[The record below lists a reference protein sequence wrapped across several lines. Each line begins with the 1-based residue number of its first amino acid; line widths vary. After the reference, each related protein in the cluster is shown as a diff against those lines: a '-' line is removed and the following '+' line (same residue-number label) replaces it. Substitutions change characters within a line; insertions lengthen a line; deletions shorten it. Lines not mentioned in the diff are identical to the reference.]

1 MTRPNRYLTRVWRSA
16 VGFPAHKKLD
26 AAKNAFRSAVGKRF
40 AIDPDTELFP
50 QLKTILSEGRMSR
63 MNAAAFVCINSNEH
77 EASKFNRLGFLKKF
91 LDLYTADSWQ
101 ECAEIEEYKEGSGP
115 YKYLQTIGSGT
126 LNHTSKM
133 EHIKEY
139 CWLRDVNHATRPG
152 YLESLLR
159 RSYHI
164 ATQSIEHVLAY
175 YNKEAAAALDLADKE
190 EEKRAKLEGRKAQ
203 KDLMAMPKDVFL
215 PMLRKAKKAGNLS
228 DTQCAMMLMFIL
240 HSREKRHDGESYI
253 KHPVAVAKLVEKHGA
268 KFLWNNEEQ
277 LWMAT
282 LAALLHDA
290 WEENDIDSIRDD
302 LEGLLPE
309 PVIKAVEALH
319 KKEGEAYFDY
329 LQRVAC
335 NRLAAVVKICDL
347 NNNSSDMDL
356 EKNKGSAKQ
365 AYVYTIAA
373 NYMKF
378 RLENPKN
385 DISVEDFVRRTELCS
400 DEVFKEID
408 GIAES
413 KDKID
418 ENGKVIKAAKK
429 VAAAKFLHLKLALT
443 GVVSAKDILEDK
455 PDNAHS
461 RGKENPPL
469 HPRPDV

>member
-1 MTRPNRYLTRVWRSA
+1 MTRSNRLNRAWRSA
-16 VGFPAHKKLD
+16 VGFPAHKMRD
-26 AAKNAFRSAVGKRF
+26 TYENALRATAGRRF
-40 AIDPDTELFP
+40 AIDPYAELFP
-50 QLKTILSEGRMSR
+50 QLITILSQGRMTR
-63 MNAAAFVCINSNEH
+63 MNAAAFICINSNEH
-77 EASKFNRLGFLKKF
+77 ETSKFNRLGFLKKF
-91 LDLYTADSWQ
+91 LDLYTADTWQ
-101 ECAEIEEYKEGSGP
+101 ECAQIEEYKEGSGS

-152 YLESLLR
+152 FLESLLR

-164 ATQSIEHVLAY
+164 ATHSIEHVLSY
-175 YNKEAAAALDLADKE
+175 SNKEAAAALDLADEE

-203 KDLMAMPKDVFL
+203 KDLMAMPKVDFL
-215 PMLRKAKKAGNLS
+215 PMLRKAKRAGDLS

-253 KHPVAVAKLVEKHGA
+253 KHPVAVAKLVEKYGA
-268 KFLWNNEEQ
+268 DFLWNDEEQ

-290 WEENDIDSIRDD
+290 WEENNIDSIRKD

-319 KKEGEAYFDY
+319 KKEGEGYFKY
-329 LQRVAC
+329 LQRVAG
-335 NRLAAVVKICDL
+335 NRLASVVKICDL

-378 RLENPKN
+378 RLENPKD
-385 DISVEDFVRRTELCS
+385 DISVEDFVRRTGLCS

-408 GIAES
+408 EIAES
-413 KDKID
+413 KDTID
-418 ENGKVIKAAKK
+418 ENGKIIKADKK
-429 VAAAKFLHLKLALT
+429 LAATKFRHLKVALT
-443 GVVSAKDILEDK
+443 GVVSAKDILEDS
-455 PDNAHS
+455 PDNA
-461 RGKENPPL
+461 NPRREEDPSL